1 MDLLFYSFIAWTIA
15 QIMKVSIRYYNTKSF
30 RFREMVGSGDF
41 PSAHTTFSSCL
52 MVLVGFRSGFSSDV
66 FAVVATL
73 WGVVAYDSFHSRY
86 SIGEQARTLNR
97 IGHELSRKK
106 IIDYKPI
113 PVFKGH
119 TLSEMLGGFGLG
131 SIVALILHF
140 IFKV

>member
-1 MDLLFYSFIAWTIA
+1 MDLLLYSTVAWTIA
-15 QIMKVSIRYYNTKSF
+15 QIMKISIRYYNTKSF
-30 RFREMVGSGDF
+30 QFKEMVGSGDF

-52 MVLVGFRSGFSSDV
+52 MILVGFRSGFFSDV

-86 SIGEQARTLNR
+86 SIGQQAKTLNK
-97 IGHELSRKK
+97 IGHELSKK
-106 IIDYKPI
+106 GIIDYKPI

-131 SIVALILHF
+131 TIVALILHF